1 MSHSPT
7 KEVALK
13 KISSTC
19 ADSKISTISTSIS
32 WLILSFWNGIR
43 ASYWLSACISINV
56 GFVQILVVSGLDIII
71 YKQACPPQRH
81 TSSNLSDTERLTR
94 YDRAFKMTSFAHTRY
109 FSQAPQAVHVE
120 TIYVMWK
127 KFSTWQMW
135 RTICHVEKFLHMW
148 NMEKICSV
156 AIYVLLHGGKIEPN
170 IVFVKKNDK
179 FQLWFFFLSEWILVP
194 ARVSFGCCQGGFWS
208 DTGWRP
214 PPLSPPPPVLHL
226 CIHASIVIFMVHPPQ
241 HCHLRVASTSALS
254 SSFALAGIQA
264 SWIYLSSFFGNSQK
278 C

>member
-1 MSHSPT
+1 M
-7 KEVALK
+7 
-13 KISSTC
+13 
-19 ADSKISTISTSIS
+19 
-32 WLILSFWNGIR
+32 
-43 ASYWLSACISINV
+43 
-56 GFVQILVVSGLDIII
+56 
-71 YKQACPPQRH
+71 
-81 TSSNLSDTERLTR
+81 
-94 YDRAFKMTSFAHTRY
+94 SFAHTRY

-214 PPLSPPPPVLHL
+214 PPLSPPPLS
-226 CIHASIVIFMVHPPQ
+226 SIF
-241 HCHLRVASTSALS
+241 ASTSALS
-254 SSFALAGIQA
+254 SSWYIL
-264 SWIYLSSFFGNSQK
+264 LSIVTSVLHPPQHYHLHSH
-278 C
+278 